1 MLVDNL
7 DMFLIQPKGSG
18 KFEVPEL
25 QLTKSTKRGINLNIV
40 LNIRDE
46 PVSQINVL
54 PSLGIAKSGKIKFLN
69 KLKRG

>member
-25 QLTKSTKRGINLNIV
+25 QLTKSTKRGINLNF
-40 LNIRDE
+40 E
-46 PVSQINVL
+46 
-54 PSLGIAKSGKIKFLN
+54 
-69 KLKRG
+69 LKRQTSQSNKYIAFFGNSGSSPWQNQAKLNF

>member
-25 QLTKSTKRGINLNIV
+25 QLTKSTKRGINLNI
-40 LNIRDE
+40 E
-46 PVSQINVL
+46 
-54 PSLGIAKSGKIKFLN
+54 
-69 KLKRG
+69 LKRQNSQANRSISFGKDSDISLWQSQGNLIF

>member
-40 LNIRDE
+40 LKRQT
-46 PVSQINVL
+46 SQSNKC
-54 PSLGIAKSGKIKFLN
+54 IAFFANSGSSPWQNKAKLN
-69 KLKRG
+69 F

>member
-25 QLTKSTKRGINLNIV
+25 QLTKSTKRGINLNM
-40 LNIRDE
+40 NSRDVKLM
-46 PVSQINVL
+46 PTC
-54 PSLGIAKSGKIKFLN
+54 SLVQSDKSLW
-69 KLKRG
+69 

>member
-25 QLTKSTKRGINLNIV
+25 QLTKSTKRGINLNFE
-40 LNIRDE
+40 LKRQT
-46 PVSQINVL
+46 SQSNTDIL
-54 PSLGIAKSGKIKFLN
+54 PSLGIATPVPGKTRQN
-69 KLKRG
+69 